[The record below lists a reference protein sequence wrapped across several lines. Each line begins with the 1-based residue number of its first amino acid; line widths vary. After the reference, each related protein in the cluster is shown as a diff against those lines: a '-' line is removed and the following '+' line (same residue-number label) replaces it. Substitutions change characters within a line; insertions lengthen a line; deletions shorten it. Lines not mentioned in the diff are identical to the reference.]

1 LRPKFANCL
10 DLLSGFVSNI
20 YCPYEENVDLKGTE
34 KMKVSKRAQAIP
46 PSATLAVSSR
56 ARELKAQ
63 GQDIVTFGAGEPD
76 FDTPDYIKDAAIE
89 ALKTGQ
95 TKYTAAVGIIELRKA
110 IAEKLQKENGLN
122 YTPDRIVVN
131 IGGKHS
137 VYESMQAVLDP
148 GDEVI
153 LGAPYWVTYTETIKL
168 AGATAKIVRTD
179 KANSYKITPDQLKEA
194 ITEKTAMLV
203 INSPNNPGG
212 FTYTPEELA
221 ELAKALEGTDVIVL
235 SDEIYEKLIYGD
247 TKFVSFASL
256 SDDAYNR
263 TLTLNGLSKTFA
275 MTGWRLGYTA
285 GPLDVIKAIGRLQ
298 SHMTSNPVTFAQYAA
313 ITALN
318 DPLAK
323 DCVEKMRAE
332 FEKRGKYM
340 AQRLNSIKGVQCCE
354 PTGAFYCF
362 PDVSSHYGRS
372 INGVRINGSIDFAKA
387 LLEQARVA
395 LVPGLPFGSLVPGL
409 PFGCDNNVRLSFAC
423 SLEQITE
430 GLDRLEKWLS
440 Q

>member
-1 LRPKFANCL
+1 
-10 DLLSGFVSNI
+10 
-20 YCPYEENVDLKGTE
+20 
-34 KMKVSKRAQAIP
+34 MKVSKRAQAIP
-46 PSATLAVSSR
+46 ASATLAVSSR

-76 FDTPDYIKDAAIE
+76 FDTPDYIKDAAVE
-89 ALKTGQ
+89 ALRAGR
-95 TKYTAAVGIIELRKA
+95 TKYTAAAGIIELRTA
-110 IAEKLQKENGLN
+110 IAEKLRKENGLN
-122 YTPDRIVVN
+122 YTPDQVVVN

-137 VYESMQAVLDP
+137 VYEAMQAVLDP

-153 LGAPYWVTYTETIKL
+153 LGTPYWVTYPETIKL
-168 AGATAKIVRTD
+168 AGATPRIIQTD
-179 KANSYKITPDQLKEA
+179 KANSYKITPEQLQKA
-194 ITEKTAMLV
+194 IAKKTAMLV

-212 FTYTPEELA
+212 FTYAPEELTA
-221 ELAKALEGTDVIVL
+221 IAKVLEGTDVIVL

-256 SDDAYNR
+256 SEDAYNR

-285 GPLDVIKAIGRLQ
+285 GPLEVIKAMGRLQ

-318 DPLAK
+318 DRLAGQ
-323 DCVEKMRAE
+323 CVAKMRAE

-340 AQRLNSIKGVQCCE
+340 ARRLNSIKGIECYE

-372 INGVRINGSIDFAKA
+372 INGVRIDGSIDFAKA
-387 LLEQARVA
+387 LLEQANVA
-395 LVPGLPFGSLVPGL
+395 LVPGL